1 MNIVP
6 KLALGLTTSI
16 LLTTTF
22 VDKNVSAQS
31 ISDFVGRWTVAEHSS
46 IGSSV
51 DRWDITIINNN
62 QLSIVSFR
70 EDVPG
75 IPLPGDY
82 RNPLSIEQVKYDDA
96 NIYLKLR
103 RGSSIT
109 TEYALTFIGRDRL
122 EGQSLTVDTTLQD
135 QGIIGGQAGIVQSA
149 GKIIMTREK

>member
-6 KLALGLTTSI
+6 KLVFGLTTSI
-16 LLTTTF
+16 LLTTAF

-31 ISDFVGRWTVAEHSS
+31 ISDFIGRWTVAKHSS
-46 IGSSV
+46 TGSSV
-51 DRWDITIINNN
+51 DHWDITIIHKN

-82 RNPLSIEQVKYDDA
+82 RNPLFIEQVNYNNA
-96 NIYLKLR
+96 SIYLKLR

-109 TEYALTFIGRDRL
+109 TEYTLTFIRRDRL
-122 EGQSLTVDTTLQD
+122 EGQWRTVDTTLID

-149 GKIIMTREK
+149 GKIIMTRER